1 MPQCNSYEAPKLLDP
16 HIVRRLPMISKNT
29 KTPIRTA
36 LLTALL
42 PLAVAVPHAVAQTAN
57 VQLYGVVDVGV
68 NHVKGVKGGSVT
80 AVASGILEGSRV
92 GIRGTEDMG
101 GGLKATFVMEMRIEA
116 DTGAG
121 SNRAISGTQLPD
133 RLTAGLPPAV
143 QAALTNVAIGPT
155 LGVNVSNKLFDR
167 QIYAGL
173 ITPVG
178 AVLAGRQYTPGFEI
192 VSRFDAF
199 QVASGASA
207 AQLITIPAGVD
218 IRTDNALLYRIEK
231 DGLFG
236 SAMYSFGEN
245 AAGFKNGSMYGVNA
259 GYSGGRFGAG
269 IGYNARKNSA
279 GQKAL
284 STFVVGGNFNAGFV
298 NLYAMGAQ
306 IKEPNP
312 GSGPELLAGLSAAG
326 VPSILITSSIL
337 PRLMQDARLYH
348 VGAKLPLGV
357 SSVTLGYSQ
366 LDDRRATNA
375 DVKSFGAL
383 FTYPLSK
390 RTDVN
395 FAVTQFNNSANA
407 QSLPGGNGFLGGVT
421 AFGGKDATAF
431 QFSLRHKF

>member
-1 MPQCNSYEAPKLLDP
+1 MNSPSPKKNAL
-16 HIVRRLPMISKNT
+16 RRA
-29 KTPIRTA
+29 A
-36 LLTALL
+36 LIATLL

-68 NHVKGVKGGSVT
+68 NHVKGTRGGSIT
-80 AVASGILEGSRV
+80 QVASGILEGTRL

-101 GGLKATFVMEMRIEA
+101 NGLKATFVMEMRVEA
-116 DTGAG
+116 DTGTG
-121 SNRAISGTQLPD
+121 SSRAISGTQLPE
-133 RLTAGLPPAV
+133 RITAGLPPAV
-143 QAALTNVAIGPT
+143 QAALTNVAVGPT

-167 QIYAGL
+167 QIYVGL

-178 AVLAGRQYTPGFEI
+178 AVLAGRQYTPAFEI
-192 VSRFDAF
+192 TSRFDAF
-199 QVASGASA
+199 GVASAASA

-218 IRTDNALLYRIEK
+218 IRADNALLYRIEK
-231 DGLFG
+231 DGFFG

-245 AAGFKNGSMYGVNA
+245 AAGFKNGSMYGLNA
-259 GYSGGRFGAG
+259 GYASSRFGAG
-269 IGYNARKNSA
+269 VGYNARKNSA

-284 STFVVGGNFNAGFV
+284 STFVVGGNFNAGFA

-306 IKEPNP
+306 IQEPNP
-312 GSGPELLAGLSAAG
+312 GSGPELRAGLAAAG
-326 VPSILITSSIL
+326 VPLILIDSSVL

-357 SSVTLGYSQ
+357 SSVTIGYTQ

-390 RTDVN
+390 RTDIN
-395 FAVTQFNNSANA
+395 FAVAQIDNSANA
-407 QSLPGGNGFLGGVT
+407 QTLPGGNGFLGGVT

>member
-1 MPQCNSYEAPKLLDP
+1 
-16 HIVRRLPMISKNT
+16 MISKKT

-42 PLAVAVPHAVAQTAN
+42 PLAIAVPHAVAQTAN

-80 AVASGILEGSRV
+80 QVASGILEGTRL

-101 GGLKATFVMEMRIEA
+101 NGLKATFVMEMRVEA
-116 DTGAG
+116 DTGTG
-121 SNRAISGTQLPD
+121 SSRAISGTQLPD
-133 RLTAGLPPAV
+133 RITAGLPPAV
-143 QAALTNVAIGPT
+143 QAGLTGAVGPT
-155 LGVNVSNKLFDR
+155 LGVNISNKLFDR
-167 QIYAGL
+167 QIYVGL

-178 AVLAGRQYTPGFEI
+178 AVLAGRQYTPAFEI
-192 VSRFDAF
+192 TSRFDAF
-199 QVASGASA
+199 SVASAASA

-218 IRTDNALLYRIEK
+218 IRADNAVLYRIEK
-231 DGLFG
+231 DGFFG

-245 AAGFKNGSMYGVNA
+245 AAGFKNGSMYGLNA
-259 GYSGGRFGAG
+259 GYSSGRFGAG
-269 IGYNARKNSA
+269 VGYNARKNSA
-279 GQKAL
+279 GQKSL
-284 STFVVGGNFNAGFV
+284 STFVIGGNFNAGFANV
-298 NLYAMGAQ
+298 FAMGAQ
-306 IKEPNP
+306 IQEPNP
-312 GSGPELLAGLSAAG
+312 GSGPELRAGLAAAG
-326 VPSILITSSIL
+326 VPLILIDNSVL

-357 SSVTLGYSQ
+357 STMTLGYTQ

-395 FAVTQFNNSANA
+395 FAVAQIDNSANA
-407 QSLPGGNGFLGGVT
+407 QTLPGGNGFLGGVT